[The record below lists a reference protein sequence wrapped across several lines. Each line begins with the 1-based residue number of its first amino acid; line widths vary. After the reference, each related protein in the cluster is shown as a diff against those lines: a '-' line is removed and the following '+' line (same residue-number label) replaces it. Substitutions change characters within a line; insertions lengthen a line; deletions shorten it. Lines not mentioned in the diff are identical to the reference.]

1 MTESND
7 PADFTEINVDLAI
20 EGMPTLTNGMIQ
32 GGLYVMIAAT
42 PSARFPVL
50 ASSIAHALRG
60 GVAVNVVVPAHP
72 ALFLQRVNAFG
83 NIDTAPALAEQRLGI
98 FEMQEEFPKKM
109 FRLGPESFVR
119 EMEQLGIPDNSYLVF
134 DQADE
139 LLALH
144 DIGLALDQIDI
155 LGRWLAQRRITALL
169 VMTRASGARTGTIT
183 ALMDSL
189 TGIVHLGGDRDGLAL
204 SYDYWQSREGTIA
217 ARSYRLS
224 TLPTGLYQAS
234 VNTLP
239 GAPAAT
245 DAPFAAAPMAPDSEV
260 DTDERYFYMD
270 PALATVAGSVPGIWQ
285 QVDSLVG
292 MLHATQNTVAPT
304 CLLSFER
311 QGGIRQL
318 AQAVHTL
325 RLSLGRAAR
334 IVVQEKDVSLRYQNE
349 ALLLRLGV
357 NMVVHRDVPNERM
370 PLLLESL
377 NGQLFSRNVNID
389 FETALASVLPTR
401 LRGYLA
407 PQRFAREA
415 AMVLD
420 RAQPLHIPCALVSGV
435 PLAGFDMGELM
446 GACRL
451 SRPGDLITTDGTR
464 CFIFF
469 NACPQSALL
478 KTLERVLGR
487 PTSEVFGT
495 LDFMAGP
502 EDMVPALTLLAARA
516 AEAVLPDYSHL
527 SSIDATV
534 QEEPD
539 APMLVQFSAPVP
551 VHAAVHTAPRSA
563 LPALE
568 RAIAQVVALTAPP
581 GQVGINDEKPNNAS
595 NHYRYDGGSSTAG
608 FGKQAAPRATRSAK
622 ESQQA

>member
-1 MTESND
+1 MIHHND
-7 PADFTEINVDLAI
+7 PADFTDMSVDLAI
-20 EGMPTLTNGMIQ
+20 EGMPTLTNGMIH
-32 GGLYVMIAAT
+32 GGLYVMIATT
-42 PSARFPVL
+42 PSARFPIL
-50 ASSIAHALRG
+50 ASSIAHALHG
-60 GVAVNVVVPAHP
+60 GVVVNVVVPAHP

-83 NIDTAPALAEQRLGI
+83 NIDTAGVLAEQRLGV

-109 FRLGPESFVR
+109 FRLGAERFVT

-134 DQADE
+134 DQADD

-155 LGRWLAQRRITALL
+155 VGRWLAQRRITALL

-224 TLPTGLYQAS
+224 TLANGLYEVS

-239 GAPAAT
+239 GAPASSA
-245 DAPFAAAPMAPDSEV
+245 APFSPASIEPDGEA
-260 DTDERYFYMD
+260 DTENRYFYMD
-270 PALATVAGSVPGIWQ
+270 PALASVAGSVPGTWQ

-292 MLHATQNTVAPT
+292 MLHATQNTKAPT

-389 FETALASVLPTR
+389 FEAALASVLPTR

-435 PLAGFDMGELM
+435 PLAGLDMGELI
-446 GACRL
+446 GACTL

-464 CFIFF
+464 CLVFF

-495 LDFMAGP
+495 LEFMANP
-502 EDMVPALTLLAARA
+502 EEMVPGLTQLAARA
-516 AEAVLPDYSHL
+516 ADAVLPDLSHL
-527 SSIDATV
+527 SRIDAV
-534 QEEPD
+534 EEVE
-539 APMLVQFSAPVP
+539 APMVAWSSAPAR

-568 RAIAQVVALTAPP
+568 LAIAQVVALTALPDQADVP
-581 GQVGINDEKPNNAS
+581 ENTKYAS
-595 NHYRYDGGSSTAG
+595 NQFRYDNAG
-608 FGKQAAPRATRSAK
+608 NTTSFGKQAAPRATRSAK
-622 ESQQA
+622 QDQPA